1 MCYTRHTMKRT
12 NFYFPE
18 ELLARLAAESK
29 ASGVPMSEIMRR
41 ALDAWLKTKEER

>member
-1 MCYTRHTMKRT
+1 MKRT

-29 ASGVPMSEIMRR
+29 ASGIPMSEILRR
-41 ALDAWLKTKEER
+41 AVDEWLQAKEAK